1 MRFAFIE
8 AEKARYPVRLL
19 CRCLRVSRAG
29 YYASQGRAPSLRAS
43 EDVRLGVEVAA
54 VHAESGKRYGSPR
67 VHEELRER
75 GRRVGRKRVAR
86 LMQARGLR
94 ARSGRRRKPCTTNSR
109 HGHPVAANLLAR
121 NFSVDEPN
129 VVWVGDTT
137 YLPTGEGFA
146 YLAVLLDLFSR
157 KVVGYALSERNDTGL
172 VLGALRRA
180 LRTRQPTEPMLHHTD
195 RGSPLGFK
203 EPSQHLNDED
213 SRWRNEPSEH
223 RITHNVRACSRP
235 AGRRPGD
242 ASIDSGSG
250 VESPRGC
257 RANKQERWPA
267 CLPLSG
273 HDGFARVAGW
283 HPRSGLCRDAISR
296 SPKGKRSLSC
306 VPADAECARSPA
318 TSADLRPRSL
328 ASFVGMPR
336 RGAERWATG
345 PQRRSGTRIGVHVA
359 RRSRSW
365 RRMTI

>member
-8 AEKARYPVRLL
+8 VEKARYPVRLL

-195 RGSPLGFK
+195 RGSPYASGAYREELDRHDLIASMSRRGDCHDNAVAESFFSTL
-203 EPSQHLNDED
+203 EMELIAESDWTTRSQ
-213 SRWRNEPSEH
+213 
-223 RITHNVRACSRP
+223 AM
-235 AGRRPGD
+235 
-242 ASIDSGSG
+242 ASVI
-250 VESPRGC
+250 EYI
-257 RANKQERWPA
+257 
-267 CLPLSG
+267 
-273 HDGFARVAGW
+273 DGFYNPVRRHSTIGSQSPIDFEQHRAR
-283 HPRSGLCRDAISR
+283 
-296 SPKGKRSLSC
+296 
-306 VPADAECARSPA
+306 
-318 TSADLRPRSL
+318 
-328 ASFVGMPR
+328 
-336 RGAERWATG
+336 AERKIGGCT
-345 PQRRSGTRIGVHVA
+345 PEPPRKIDRSQDLGAGEKA
-359 RRSRSW
+359 A
-365 RRMTI
+365 